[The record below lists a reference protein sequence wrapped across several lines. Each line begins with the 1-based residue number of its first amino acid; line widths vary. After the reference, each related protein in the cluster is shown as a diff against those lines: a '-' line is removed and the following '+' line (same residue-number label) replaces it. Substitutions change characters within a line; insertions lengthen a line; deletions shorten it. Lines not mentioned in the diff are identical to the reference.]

1 MTPDTAF
8 YLTAIPAVV
17 LVGLTKGGMGEALSM
32 MGVPLLAFVVSP
44 VKAAAILLPVL
55 IFMDWVSLWIWRKH
69 GSRQLLLSMLPGAL
83 VGIGIG
89 WATAAMVPGAI
100 LRLLIGAMTILF
112 AIRYFHNRYRAARG
126 VVLPV
131 RQPNRAAAGFWGTL
145 SGYTS
150 FVTHAGG
157 PPFQIYALPLGLDP
171 KEFTGT
177 SVRFFAI
184 LNIVKLGAYA
194 SLGQIDTEN
203 LWISITLLPLA
214 PFATI
219 AGAWI
224 VKRMRAETY
233 YPVMYGMAFLAGIR
247 LFISGLPF

>member
-1 MTPDTAF
+1 MLADSAF
-8 YLTAIPAVV
+8 YLAAIPAVI

-32 MGVPLLAFVVSP
+32 MGVPLLAMVVSP
-44 VKAAAILLPVL
+44 VQAAAILLPIL

-69 GSRQLLLSMLPGAL
+69 GNGTLLKVMLPGAM
-83 VGIGIG
+83 IGIAVG
-89 WATAAMVPGAI
+89 WATAAMVPASI

-112 AIRYFHNRYRAARG
+112 ALRYFYNRFRARG
-126 VVLPV
+126 GVPV
-131 RQPNRAAAGFWGTL
+131 AASHHNPAAAGIWGTL

-171 KEFTGT
+171 KEYTGT

-184 LNIVKLGAYA
+184 VNAVKFFAYWQ
-194 SLGQIDTEN
+194 LGQFDSKN
-203 LWISITLLPLA
+203 LMLSLTLMPFA

-219 AGAWI
+219 AGAWV
-224 VKRMRAETY
+224 VKRMRPETY
-233 YPVMYGMAFLAGIR
+233 YPFMYGMALLAAVK
-247 LFISGLPF
+247 LFVSGLPS

>member
-8 YLTAIPAVV
+8 YLTAIPAVI
-17 LVGLTKGGMGEALSM
+17 LIGLTKGGMGEALSM
-32 MGVPLLAFVVSP
+32 MGVPLLALVVSP

-55 IFMDWVSLWIWRKH
+55 IFMDWVSLWIWRRH
-69 GSRQLLLSMLPGAL
+69 GNRQLLLSMLPGAL
-83 VGIGIG
+83 AGIGIG
-89 WATAAMVPGAI
+89 WGTAALVPGSI

-112 AIRYFHNRYRAARG
+112 AMRYFWNRYRAWRG
-126 VVLPV
+126 AVLAV
-131 RQPNRAAAGFWGTL
+131 RGQNRVAASFWGTL

-184 LNIVKLGAYA
+184 LNLVKLGAYA
-194 SLGQIDTEN
+194 SLGQLDTEN
-203 LWISITLLPLA
+203 LWISFTLLPFA
-214 PFATI
+214 PFATM
-219 AGAWI
+219 AGAWV
-224 VKRMRAETY
+224 VKRMRPETY
-233 YPVMYGMAFLAGIR
+233 YPLMYGMAFLAGLR
-247 LFISGLPF
+247 LFWTGFSG

>member
-32 MGVPLLAFVVSP
+32 MGVPLLALVVTP

-69 GSRQLLLSMLPGAL
+69 SNPTLLKVMLPGAL
-83 VGIGIG
+83 IGVGIG
-89 WATAAMVPGAI
+89 WATAAMVPAGI
-100 LRLLIGAMTILF
+100 LRLLIGSMTIIF
-112 AIRYFHNRYRAARG
+112 ALRYFYNRYRANRG
-126 VVLPV
+126 TPMPV
-131 RQPNRAAAGFWGTL
+131 RAHNRPAATFWGAL

-171 KEFTGT
+171 KDYTGT
-177 SVRFFAI
+177 SVRFFAVV
-184 LNIVKLGAYA
+184 NMVKFGAYA
-194 SLGQIDTEN
+194 ALGQFDTDN
-203 LWISITLLPLA
+203 LWISMTLLPFA

-224 VKRMRAETY
+224 VKRMRPQTY
-233 YPVMYGMAFLAGIR
+233 YPFMYGMALLAAIK
-247 LFISGLPF
+247 LFISGLPV

>member
-8 YLTAIPAVV
+8 YLTAIPAVI

-32 MGVPLLAFVVSP
+32 MGVPLLALVISP

-55 IFMDWVSLWIWRKH
+55 IFMDWVSLFIWRKH
-69 GSRQLLLSMLPGAL
+69 GNMQLLLSLLPGAL
-83 VGIGIG
+83 LGIGIG
-89 WATAAMVPGAI
+89 WATAAMVPGEI
-100 LRLLIGAMTILF
+100 LRLLIGAMTVLF
-112 AIRYFHNRYRAARG
+112 GLRYFYNRLRAARG
-126 VVLPV
+126 ATLVAK
-131 RQPNRAAAGFWGTL
+131 QPNRAAAGFWGTL
-145 SGYTS
+145 AGYTS

-177 SVRFFAI
+177 SVRFFAV
-184 LNIVKLGAYA
+184 LNLVKLGAYA

-203 LWISITLLPLA
+203 LWISLTLLPFA
-214 PFATI
+214 PFATM

-224 VKRMRAETY
+224 VRRMRPETY
-233 YPVMYGMAFLAGIR
+233 YPVMYGMALLAGLR
-247 LFISGLPF
+247 LFISGLPG

>member
-1 MTPDTAF
+1 MHADSAF
-8 YLTAIPAVV
+8 YLAAIPAVI

-32 MGVPLLAFVVSP
+32 MGVPLLAMVVSP
-44 VKAAAILLPVL
+44 VQAAAILLPIL

-69 GSRQLLLSMLPGAL
+69 SNAKLLKVMLPGAMI
-83 VGIGIG
+83 GIAIG
-89 WATAAMVPGAI
+89 WATAAMVPASI

-112 AIRYFHNRYRAARG
+112 ALRYFYNRFRARG
-126 VVLPV
+126 GTAVAFSRHNP
-131 RQPNRAAAGFWGTL
+131 AAASIWGTL

-171 KEFTGT
+171 KDYTGT

-184 LNIVKLGAYA
+184 VNAVKFVAYWQ
-194 SLGQIDTEN
+194 LGQFDANN
-203 LWISITLLPLA
+203 LWVSLTLMPFA

-219 AGAWI
+219 AGAWV
-224 VKRMRAETY
+224 VKRMRPETY
-233 YPVMYGMAFLAGIR
+233 YPFMYGMALLAAVK
-247 LFISGLPF
+247 LFASGLPF

>member
-8 YLTAIPAVV
+8 YLTAIPAVI

-32 MGVPLLAFVVSP
+32 MGVPLLAFVISP

-55 IFMDWVSLWIWRKH
+55 IFMDWVSLYIWRKH
-69 GSRQLLLSMLPGAL
+69 GNRQLLLSMLPGAL
-83 VGIGIG
+83 LGIAIG
-89 WATAAMVPGAI
+89 WTTAALVPGAF

-112 AIRYFHNRYRAARG
+112 ALRYFHNRFHTARG
-126 VVLPV
+126 TVVAA

-184 LNIVKLGAYA
+184 LNLVKLGAYA
-194 SLGQIDTEN
+194 SLGQIDTQN
-203 LWISITLLPLA
+203 LWISLTLLPFA
-214 PFATI
+214 PFATM
-219 AGAWI
+219 AGAWV
-224 VKRMRAETY
+224 VKRMRPETY
-233 YPVMYGMAFLAGIR
+233 YPLMYGMALLAGIR
-247 LFISGLPF
+247 LFVSGLPG